1 MQGGA
6 GGGGLLAGAK
16 GLVSS
21 RPRLLPKEV
30 AALTTIGLLLGL
42 IGYTVHCVW
51 VSADMYSAPSIV
63 LQTRCASHPEVQDF
77 LRLRG
82 ALFGLK
88 RSVSG
93 HVLGAVHGP
102 VPPRSR
108 TCLAVFMSA

>member
-1 MQGGA
+1 MVCVLQGGA
-6 GGGGLLAGAK
+6 GGGGGLLAGAK

-63 LQTRCASHPEVQDF
+63 LQTRCA
-77 LRLRG
+77 
-82 ALFGLK
+82 ALK
-88 RSVSG
+88 
-93 HVLGAVHGP
+93 
-102 VPPRSR
+102 
-108 TCLAVFMSA
+108 

>member
-1 MQGGA
+1 MHVLQGGVV

-30 AALTTIGLLLGL
+30 AALTTVGLLLGL

-63 LQTRCASHPEVQDF
+63 LQTR
-77 LRLRG
+77 
-82 ALFGLK
+82 
-88 RSVSG
+88 
-93 HVLGAVHGP
+93 
-102 VPPRSR
+102 
-108 TCLAVFMSA
+108 